1 MDIKVEPTMQDKLY
15 QNVDGL
21 NKELGRVR
29 SVVEGLRTL
38 MVETCHDLRIVEKFI
53 SSSNK
58 DEEIVALSLRN
69 IIKKLE
75 RELYGN

>member
-1 MDIKVEPTMQDKLY
+1 MDIKVDPTMQDKLY

-38 MVETCHDLRIVEKFI
+38 MVETCRDLRIVEKSI
-53 SSSNK
+53 SSSN
-58 DEEIVALSLRN
+58 ENVEIAALSLRN
-69 IIKKLE
+69 IIKELD